1 LRIIRDKVCKFEE
14 DLEILDLG
22 ANYSERA
29 GKTLMDSKKIQE
41 YPQLDEL
48 DRSILGLLAQNGRMS
63 NAELAEQVG
72 LAQSTCLGRVR
83 ALVQA
88 GVIRSFT
95 AEIAPEALGLQLQA
109 LISVTLRAGARA
121 NLSEFMAQMRSH
133 PQVIQIFFL
142 GGTEDFI
149 VHVAVRNSDE
159 VREFVL
165 AQLSNNASVANTR
178 TNIVFDHYHKGP
190 LG

>member
-1 LRIIRDKVCKFEE
+1 ML
-14 DLEILDLG
+14 
-22 ANYSERA
+22 
-29 GKTLMDSKKIQE
+29 DSKKIQDF
-41 YPQLDEL
+41 PQLDAL

-83 ALVQA
+83 SLVQS

-121 NLSEFMAQMRSH
+121 NLSEFMAQMRNH

-165 AQLSNNASVANTR
+165 EQLSNNASVANTR
-178 TNIVFDHYHKGP
+178 TNIVFDHFHKGP

>member
-1 LRIIRDKVCKFEE
+1 LRIIRHCRCKIEE
-14 DLEILDLG
+14 DLQHLAFCAI
-22 ANYSERA
+22 YSENR
-29 GKTLMDSKKIQE
+29 GNTLLDSKKIQDF
-41 YPQLDEL
+41 PQLDEL

-83 ALVQA
+83 ALVQS

-95 AEIAPEALGLQLQA
+95 AEITPEALGLQLQA

-121 NLSEFMAQMRSH
+121 NLSEFMAQMRNH

-165 AQLSNNASVANTR
+165 EQLSNNASVANTR
-178 TNIVFDHYHKGP
+178 TNIVFDHFHKGP

>member
-1 LRIIRDKVCKFEE
+1 ML
-14 DLEILDLG
+14 
-22 ANYSERA
+22 
-29 GKTLMDSKKIQE
+29 DSKKIHE
-41 YPQLDEL
+41 YPELDQI
-48 DRSILGLLAQNGRMS
+48 DRSILSHLAQNGRMS
-63 NAELAEQVG
+63 NSELAEQVG
-72 LAQSTCLGRVR
+72 LAPSTCLGRVR
-83 ALVQA
+83 TLVQA

-121 NLSEFMAQMRSH
+121 NLSEFMAQMRNH

-165 AQLSNNASVANTR
+165 EQLSNNASVANTR
-178 TNIVFDHYHKGP
+178 TNIVFDHFHKGP